1 MTKEQKE
8 RLTAWRL
15 NVLVTFHIDYFRG
28 IVLFEVAEYIRD
40 GGTYRLM
47 RAISVCGEAI
57 RLGFEPDQKDYT
69 ELLRELQQIA
79 REVPLSDEAQSAI
92 THIFRGDWAEATK
105 AIMKLKRN
113 EQN

>member
-8 RLTAWRL
+8 ILTSWRL
-15 NVLVTFHIDYFRG
+15 NILVTFRIDYFRG

-47 RAISVCGEAI
+47 RAISVCREAI

-69 ELLRELQQIA
+69 ELLRELRQIA
-79 REVPLSDEAQSAI
+79 REVPLSDNAQTAI
-92 THIFRGDWAEATK
+92 THIFGGDWKEASK
-105 AIMKLKRN
+105 SIMKLKSERN
-113 EQN
+113 